1 MLDED
6 LRDLEGPAILSK
18 HFLAIEVPGVI
29 SWRRVG
35 C

>member
-6 LRDLEGPAILSK
+6 LRDLEGPAVLSRY
-18 HFLAIEVPGVI
+18 FLLIEVPGVI
-29 SWRRVG
+29 RWRRIG